1 MPQPLAKSTLIAKL
15 ALEDGTVFTGSA
27 FGATGAT
34 NAGEVV
40 FNTSLSG
47 YQEILTDPSYKGQI
61 VTMTY
66 PQIGNYG
73 IADETDYESAR
84 PQVEGFIIKEL
95 SPIDS
100 NFRSVENLHHYL
112 ERYHIPG
119 IAGIDT
125 RALVRKLRIQ
135 GALKGVLSTDQKL
148 VQDDAELVRLANAWA
163 GMAGMDLV
171 KVVAPAKSYEWNTG
185 KGVWALPKDRQ
196 DAVRGESESS
206 AGIGKE
212 GAGANAGVTKD
223 ESRASAHVVAIDCGL
238 KRNILRNL
246 AQSGARVTVVP
257 AGATAEEMLA
267 LSPDGIFVSNGPGDP
282 EPVHYVQ
289 SALKKLIGKKPI
301 FGICLGHQL
310 LGLAMG
316 AKTFKLKFGH
326 RGGNQP
332 VRNTGTGKVEITSQN
347 HGFAVE
353 VESLRSRG
361 GEPTHINLNDNTLEG
376 FRHTSE
382 PVFAVQY
389 HPEASPGPH
398 DATYLFDCFMTMIR
412 TGKSPTAAEMNE
424 AQKRRNSVG

>member
-1 MPQPLAKSTLIAKL
+1 MPDKNRIAKL
-15 ALEDGTVFTGSA
+15 ALEDGTIFTGTA
-27 FGATGAT
+27 FGAIAA

-73 IADETDYESAR
+73 IADQDDYESAK
-84 PQVEGFIIKEL
+84 PQVEGFIIKDL
-95 SPIDS
+95 SPIAS
-100 NFRSVENLHHYL
+100 NFRSVETLDAYL
-112 ERYHIPG
+112 ARYGIPG

-135 GALKGVLSTDQKL
+135 GALKGILCTDPAI
-148 VQDDAELVRLANAWA
+148 VNDDAELVRRANAWS
-163 GMAGMDLV
+163 GLVGIDLV
-171 KVVAPAKSYEWNTG
+171 KVVSPEKPYTWDTSKGEW
-185 KGVWALPKDRQ
+185 AQHKDSH
-196 DAVRGESESS
+196 EKPSC
-206 AGIGKE
+206 
-212 GAGANAGVTKD
+212 N
-223 ESRASAHVVAIDCGL
+223 VVAIDCGL

-246 AQSGARVTVVP
+246 TQAGCKVTVVP
-257 AGATAEEMLA
+257 AATTAEEILA
-267 LSPDGIFVSNGPGDP
+267 LNPDGVFVSNGPGDP
-282 EPVHYVQ
+282 EPIHYVQ
-289 SALKKLIGKKPI
+289 DALKKLIGKKPI

-316 AKTFKLKFGH
+316 ATTYKLKFGH

-347 HGFAVE
+347 HGFAVDPD
-353 VESLRSRG
+353 SLRNVG

-376 FRHTSE
+376 FRHASE

-398 DATYLFDCFMTMIR
+398 DATYLFDCFREMIK
-412 TGKSPTAAEMNE
+412 TGKSPTAEQMND
-424 AQKRRNSVG
+424 AQKRRNAV

>member
-1 MPQPLAKSTLIAKL
+1 MAQPIAKL
-15 ALEDGTVFTGSA
+15 ALEDGTLFTGTA
-27 FGATGAT
+27 FGAVGA

-73 IADETDYESAR
+73 IADEADYESGQ

-100 NFRSVENLHHYL
+100 NFRSVETLDAYL
-112 ERYHIPG
+112 KRYNIPG

-135 GALKGVLSTDQKL
+135 GALKGIICTDQQL
-148 VQDDAELVRLANAWA
+148 VKDDAELVKRANAWP
-163 GMAGMDLV
+163 GMAGLDLV
-171 KVVAPAKSYEWNTG
+171 KVVAPAKAYAWEAN
-185 KGVWALPKDRQ
+185 KGDWAQLKDSRE
-196 DAVRGESESS
+196 A
-206 AGIGKE
+206 AGC
-212 GAGANAGVTKD
+212 N
-223 ESRASAHVVAIDCGL
+223 VVAIDCGL

-246 AQSGARVTVVP
+246 AQSGGRVTVVP
-257 AGATAEEMLA
+257 ASATAEEI
-267 LSPDGIFVSNGPGDP
+267 LSHKPDGVFVSNGPGDP
-282 EPVHYVQ
+282 EPIHYVQ
-289 SALKKLIGKKPI
+289 ESLKKLIGKKPI

-310 LGLAMG
+310 LGLSMG
-316 AKTFKLKFGH
+316 ATTYKLKFGH

-347 HGFAVE
+347 HGFAVDP
-353 VESLRSRG
+353 ESLRKRG

-398 DATYLFDCFMTMIR
+398 DATYLFDCFREMIK
-412 TGKSPTAAEMNE
+412 TGRSPTAEQMNE
-424 AQKRRNSVG
+424 AQKRRNAV

>member
-1 MPQPLAKSTLIAKL
+1 MPLPIAKL
-15 ALEDGTVFTGSA
+15 ALEDGTLFTGTA
-27 FGATGAT
+27 FGALGA
-34 NAGEVV
+34 NSGEVV

-66 PQIGNYG
+66 TQIGNYG
-73 IADETDYESAR
+73 IADESDYESAH

-100 NFRSVENLHHYL
+100 NFRSIETLHKYL
-112 ERYHIPG
+112 ERHHIPG

-135 GALKGVLSTDQKL
+135 GALKGILCTDQAL
-148 VQDDAELVRLANAWA
+148 VHDDAELVRRANAWS
-163 GMAGMDLV
+163 GLVGIDLV
-171 KVVAPAKSYEWNTG
+171 QSVSPKKSYTWNTD
-185 KGVWALPKDRQ
+185 KGSWALPKDNPTTHH
-196 DAVRGESESS
+196 SS
-206 AGIGKE
+206 L
-212 GAGANAGVTKD
+212 TTHHF
-223 ESRASAHVVAIDCGL
+223 HVVAIDCGL

-257 AGATAEEMLA
+257 AAATAEEILA
-267 LSPDGIFVSNGPGDP
+267 LNPDGVFVSNGPGDP
-282 EPVHYVQ
+282 EPIHYVQ
-289 SALKKLIGKKPI
+289 AALKKLIGKKPI

-316 AKTFKLKFGH
+316 ATTFKLKFGH

-347 HGFAVE
+347 HGFAVDP
-353 VESLRSRG
+353 ESLRKCG
-361 GEPTHINLNDNTLEG
+361 GEPTHINLNDHTLEG

-398 DATYLFDCFMTMIR
+398 DATYLFDCFTHMIK
-412 TGKSPTAAEMNE
+412 TGTSPTAEQMTD
-424 AQKRRNSVG
+424 AQKRRNAV